1 MGLNIETLTHKRYQ
15 LTFWDVGGQATKLW
29 KHYFDKID
37 GVAFVIDSTDE
48 EKLLF
53 ATEEFARLLSDESLL
68 GIPFLLLYNKSDLPS
83 HMSPELLNTRLDV
96 LKAQETREVFTE
108 QCSAVTGEGVWEG
121 IDKLIAV
128 FENRR
133 QGKHLFPQLA
143 VQDHGKAGKSQST
156 Q

>member
-53 ATEEFARLLSDESLL
+53 ATEEFTRLLSDESLL

-83 HMSPELLNTRLDV
+83 HMSPELLNTRLNV
-96 LKAQETREVFTE
+96 LKA
-108 QCSAVTGEGVWEG
+108 
-121 IDKLIAV
+121 
-128 FENRR
+128 
-133 QGKHLFPQLA
+133 
-143 VQDHGKAGKSQST
+143 
-156 Q
+156 